1 MAIGRRGK
9 HLRIFECF
17 MMFPPASLA
26 RSSLDGSL
34 VLLRQPSFC
43 TCPYRCPK
51 AILANFRR
59 IIKLIFIITGYE
71 PHFQA
76 PCKNQKP
83 KLPHNSEFRI
93 PLFTTYEHTSDY
105 PTIKRTNQP
114 LPPCSNDDIIATHPS
129 PSHRTIPPKPMDQ
142 GVVSGWK
149 LPFYV
154 LQKMLLPTHEIAT
167 SGALAAYSPS
177 FTVIECYGTTMR
189 QLIYRAKVIS
199 VS

>member
-59 IIKLIFIITGYE
+59 IIIKLIFIITGYG

-114 LPPCSNDDIIATHPS
+114 LPPCSNDDIIVTHPS
-129 PSHRTIPPKPMDQ
+129 PSHRTIHPKPMDQ

-149 LPFYV
+149 LPFYA

-167 SGALAAYSPS
+167 SGALAAY
-177 FTVIECYGTTMR
+177 
-189 QLIYRAKVIS
+189 
-199 VS
+199 